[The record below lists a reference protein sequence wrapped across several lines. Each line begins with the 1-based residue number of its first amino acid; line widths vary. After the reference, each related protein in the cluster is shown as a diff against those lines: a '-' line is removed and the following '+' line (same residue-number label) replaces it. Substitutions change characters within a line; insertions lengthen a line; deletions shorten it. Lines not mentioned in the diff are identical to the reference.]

1 MGIWG
6 ILESIGIVGA
16 LTALIKLARDIRDAR
31 IPLVMKARHFHVVWY
46 EDNCAI
52 VVFELSFV
60 NDSSQKRTVD
70 NVKVSP
76 PPVVIHR
83 QCPFVPDEPETASIY
98 RLPIPQ
104 AYPVPISKVLQVP
117 LDIPPRHSF
126 PCKMFA
132 VYLQLPE
139 QSVLFHFG

>member
-16 LTALIKLARDIRDAR
+16 LTALIKLARDIRDSHV
-31 IPLVMKARHFHVVWY
+31 PLVMKARQFHVVWY

-70 NVKVSP
+70 NVQVSL
-76 PPVVIHR
+76 PPVIIHR
-83 QCPFVPDEPETASIY
+83 QYPFVPWTRDGLKVQITHCWGVSRTHFRSITTS
-98 RLPIPQ
+98 P
-104 AYPVPISKVLQVP
+104 
-117 LDIPPRHSF
+117 
-126 PCKMFA
+126 
-132 VYLQLPE
+132 
-139 QSVLFHFG
+139 